1 MLRTAGYAIIYRR
14 GSGSPMKVTIKEIAE
29 RAGVHR
35 ATVDKVLHN
44 RVGVSDEVRMKVQR
58 IIKEMGYTPNPAGR
72 VLQKQGNRYH
82 IEAILV
88 EVDALPFLKAGI
100 EKGIHNQVGFDIE
113 VTYSISKFQDAER
126 QKEFIDH
133 AIAARADGIIISPIN
148 SERVRRAIDRA
159 VDSGIPVVTTN
170 ADIDGTKRT
179 CCVGIDNRKAAR
191 IAGRL
196 MGQFLGGR
204 GKIAVV
210 SSAVASENNNYYV
223 RIRENEFADF
233 IHREYPDMKIV
244 TTVDSFEDSRITYEK
259 TVQLLQAYQDLQGIY
274 ITCGGV
280 SQVGRALEESGRA
293 KDIRVLAYEDYPEVV
308 ELIRKDVIDCTIA
321 GEIQKQGELPVQI
334 IMDHIVF
341 GKTPEAGHIF
351 TETRILVKE
360 SL

>member
-1 MLRTAGYAIIYRR
+1 
-14 GSGSPMKVTIKEIAE
+14 MKVTIKEIAE

-58 IIKEMGYTPNPAGR
+58 IIKEMGYTPNPVGR

-88 EVDALPFLKAGI
+88 EVDALPFLKAGV

-126 QKEFIDH
+126 QKEFIDN
-133 AIAARADGIIISPIN
+133 AIVARADGIIISPIN
-148 SERVRRAIDRA
+148 AECVRQAINRAA
-159 VDSGIPVVTTN
+159 EAGIPVVTTN
-170 ADIDGTKRT
+170 ADIDGTRRT
-179 CCVGIDNRKAAR
+179 CCIGADNRQSAQ
-191 IAGRL
+191 IAGRM
-196 MGQFLGGR
+196 MGLFLGGT
-204 GKIAVV
+204 GKIAVI
-210 SSAVASENNNYYV
+210 SSAIAAVNNNYYV
-223 RIRENEFADF
+223 RERETEFADF
-233 IHREYPDMKIV
+233 IRREYPGLQSI
-244 TTVDSFEDSRITYEK
+244 TTIDSFENPQITYQK
-259 TVQLLQAYQDLQGIY
+259 TVQLLHDYTDLQGIY

-293 KDIRVLAYEDYPEVV
+293 KDIRVISFEDYPEVV
-308 ELIRKDVIDCTIA
+308 DLIRKDVIDCTIA